1 MARIRYESETPD
13 GPMRKVI
20 AAAQAKGEKEAVLW
34 AAPVTETHVTKTRV
48 TENIAPVTENR
59 LIKRDASQKIRGR
72 PKKDDAKSQA
82 NRAKAYRA
90 RKKKSPP

>member
-34 AAPVTETHVTKTRV
+34 AAPVTKTHV